1 MDMDD
6 EGEDDAEEESFEL
19 EATDEEVDETKDE
32 EVDEASDEEV
42 EESPKSDA
50 EQMREYVEKVNV
62 SHSDTAD
69 NNKSPV
75 AGKNDMG
82 GSASNIA
89 SGSSDEKGRPAP
101 TSKEDSAGNR
111 NTPGGMSAKKGMKNE
126 PGHGAEKKSKPET
139 ADNKKPIIGG

>member
-1 MDMDD
+1 MKLKTTWTWTDD
-6 EGEDDAEEESFEL
+6 EGDDDAEEESFEL
-19 EATDEEVDETKDE
+19 EATDEEVDE
-32 EVDEASDEEV
+32 ASDEEV
-42 EESPKSDA
+42 EESPKSEA

-69 NNKSPV
+69 NKKSPV

-89 SGSSDEKGRPAP
+89 SGSADEKGRTAP
-101 TSKEDSAGNR
+101 TSKEDNAGNR

>member
-1 MDMDD
+1 MVLV
-6 EGEDDAEEESFEL
+6 L
-19 EATDEEVDETKDE
+19 EVAVVDWRAAHTHT
-32 EVDEASDEEV
+32 AHFTLHT
-42 EESPKSDA
+42 A
-50 EQMREYVEKVNV
+50 
-62 SHSDTAD
+62 HSDTAD
-69 NNKSPV
+69 NKKSPV

-89 SGSSDEKGRPAP
+89 SGSSEEKGRPAP